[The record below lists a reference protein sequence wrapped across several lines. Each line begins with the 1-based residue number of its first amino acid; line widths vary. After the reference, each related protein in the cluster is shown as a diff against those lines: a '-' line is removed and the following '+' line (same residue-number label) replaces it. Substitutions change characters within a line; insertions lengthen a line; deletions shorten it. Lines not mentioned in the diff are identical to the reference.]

1 MNTEADSCIDFKRY
15 IHNLIFSCSLLP
27 INVIS
32 PPEVTLTCY
41 FLLVLVKN
49 IFCSGENSAIRLS
62 LVVGIRSVCY
72 YEKSAPEG
80 VLNGVRKE
88 CERKK
93 TICELHAC
101 NIRMVGLQYAN
112 GRVTIRILFSVVFYV
127 KICVD

>member
-41 FLLVLVKN
+41 FLLVQVKN

-72 YEKSAPEG
+72 YEKSAPED
-80 VLNGVRKE
+80 VLDEVRKE
-88 CERKK
+88 CDSGGNDMR
-93 TICELHAC
+93 IA
-101 NIRMVGLQYAN
+101 RLQYAN
-112 GRVTIRILFSVVFYV
+112 GRSA
-127 KICVD
+127 ICEW

>member
-41 FLLVLVKN
+41 FLLVQVKN
-49 IFCSGENSAIRLS
+49 IFCGGENSAIRLS
-62 LVVGIRSVCY
+62 LVVGIKSVCY
-72 YEKSAPEG
+72 YEESAPEG
-80 VLNGVRKE
+80 VLEGVRKE
-88 CERKK
+88 CDRGKNNMR
-93 TICELHAC
+93 IA
-101 NIRMVGLQYAN
+101 RLQYAN
-112 GRVTIRILFSVVFYV
+112 GMVTIRILFSVVFNL